1 MQNDESFSAKHIHP
15 FSENEPNKSAE
26 FIILHSSFVIRLCQ
40 PLEPTGL
47 VKTGLHHLSFRVRSR
62 ET

>member
-26 FIILHSSFVIRLCQ
+26 FTILHSLFEIRLCQ
-40 PLEPTGL
+40 PLEPTGRI
-47 VKTGLHHLSFRVRSR
+47 KNGCISFLTKSV
-62 ET
+62 